1 MKHNLYHTLFLLAV
15 IPLALATGCAKEE
28 INLPEIDESR
38 YQVPTSSDLEKLPVF
53 SPESFRGNRLE
64 TPFEFTKEDELTLT
78 FKSTRKGTSAAL
90 GSLTYDEQALSDY
103 NQKNG
108 TNYAAFPAEG
118 VTILSQEE
126 EGRATTTE
134 LSRRISLTHVEGLLA
149 ETVYVVPLTYKEEKG
164 RTQFIPV
171 FVRDLSGYPGAN
183 KSTGIKI
190 FSCMEVND
198 TNPLN
203 NLPFTLKNSGKQLID
218 VVILFSANINYN
230 EATGRAYVYNNENV
244 QALLDHREKYLKPLQ
259 DRGIKVV
266 LGILGNHDRAGVA
279 NLGDEAAKDF
289 AREVSAL
296 CDAYSLDGVFLDDE
310 YSNYGAASDTP
321 GFVYPSSA
329 ASSRLCYEL
338 KQAMPQKMVVAYVYG
353 RMAPLISIEGKQPG
367 EYIDYALHDYG
378 RSEDLDRYYAGLPRK
393 GWGLYSQEFSRGN
406 YAYSGQLRQIL
417 QKGCG
422 AHMIFAMDPNRHN
435 AGRQIMAMRDIARY
449 LFNDELVYDGTRY
462 PKDW

>member
-1 MKHNLYHTLFLLAV
+1 MKHNLYYTLSLLAL
-15 IPLALATGCAKEE
+15 IPLALTTGCAREE
-28 INLPEIDESR
+28 INLPAIDESR
-38 YQVPTSSDLEKLPVF
+38 YQVPTSSDLEKLPTY
-53 SPESFRGNRLE
+53 SPEPFRGNRPE
-64 TPFEFTKEDELTLT
+64 TPLELSQKSELTLT
-78 FKSTRKGTSAAL
+78 FKTTQQGTTATL
-90 GSLTYDEQALSDY
+90 GSLTYDAQALSDY
-103 NQKNG
+103 NQKHG
-108 TNYAAFPAEG
+108 TDYAAFPSEG
-118 VTILSQEE
+118 VTILAS
-126 EGRATTTE
+126 EGTRATEAE
-134 LSRRISLTHVEGLLA
+134 LSHHVNLTHVEGLLV
-149 ETVYVVPLTYKEEKG
+149 ETIYVVPLTYKEQKG
-164 RTQFIPV
+164 QTQFIPV
-171 FVRDLSGYPGAN
+171 FVRDLSGYPGTN
-183 KSTGIKI
+183 KPTGVKI

-203 NLPFTLKNSGKQLID
+203 NLPFTLKHSGKQLID

-310 YSNYGAASDTP
+310 YSNYGAATNTP

-329 ASSRLCYEL
+329 AASRLCYEL
-338 KQAMPQKMVVAYVYG
+338 KQAMPKKMVVAYVYG
-353 RMAPLISIEGKQPG
+353 RMAPLISIDGKQPG
-367 EYIDYALHDYG
+367 EYIDYALHDYKRG
-378 RSEDLDRYYAGLPRK
+378 ADLDSYYPGLSRK
-393 GWGLYSQEFSRGN
+393 GWGLYSQEFNRG
-406 YAYSGQLRQIL
+406 YYVSSGELRQIL

-422 AHMIFAMDPNRHN
+422 AHMIFAMDPNRYN

-462 PKDW
+462 KKDW